1 LRDKGTPNHFR
12 ATDDAVR
19 PGVVLLHGIGRTS
32 RSLRRLEKA
41 LQEAGFATLNLDYQ
55 SRKKPLD
62 ALAGDIHPVIIDFA
76 EANKGPLHFVA
87 HSMGGLLTRVYVA
100 KYRPA
105 RLAHVVMIGTPN
117 GGSEIADV
125 LKGLALYRAFYGPSG
140 QQLST
145 QQDST
150 LTMLPPLDYA
160 VGIIAGS
167 RALDPLSSIFS
178 LPRPNDG
185 TVSVQSS
192 KLPGMTDHVTVKAFH
207 RDLVRHPVAIDQT
220 IAFLLA
226 GRFKSLLTGELGEG
240 EFVRN

>member
-1 LRDKGTPNHFR
+1 MRDKGTPNHFR

-105 RLAHVVMIGTPN
+105 RLAHVVMIPKWWQRN
-117 GGSEIADV
+117 RRRPE
-125 LKGLALYRAFYGPSG
+125 RA
-140 QQLST
+140 
-145 QQDST
+145 
-150 LTMLPPLDYA
+150 
-160 VGIIAGS
+160 
-167 RALDPLSSIFS
+167 RPLSRI
-178 LPRPNDG
+178 LWPVRP
-185 TVSVQSS
+185 
-192 KLPGMTDHVTVKAFH
+192 A
-207 RDLVRHPVAIDQT
+207 AIDP
-220 IAFLLA
+220 A
-226 GRFKSLLTGELGEG
+226 G
-240 EFVRN
+240 